1 MMGPRTPTE
10 PDATMSPLRR
20 SSRSHGDRS
29 DSTETLQK
37 NNSSNSGVILDI
49 SALKLEVDSEVPP
62 LPPRYRF
69 RDLLLGDQSFQ
80 NDDRVQVEFYV
91 NENTFKER
99 LKLFFIKNQ
108 RSSLRIR
115 LFNFSL
121 KLLTCALYV
130 LRVSLDDPEQVTG
143 VCVNCQNR
151 TSTTAE
157 STESTEINWE
167 LIFWVNRR
175 VPVWAIQVIVALI
188 SFLEAMLLTYLSYKG
203 NIWEQM
209 FQISFIL
216 EMINTV
222 PFIITDTP

>member
-20 SSRSHGDRS
+20 SSSSHGDRS

-108 RSSLRIR
+108 RSS
-115 LFNFSL
+115 
-121 KLLTCALYV
+121 K
-130 LRVSLDDPEQVTG
+130 
-143 VCVNCQNR
+143 
-151 TSTTAE
+151 
-157 STESTEINWE
+157 
-167 LIFWVNRR
+167 
-175 VPVWAIQVIVALI
+175 
-188 SFLEAMLLTYLSYKG
+188 
-203 NIWEQM
+203 
-209 FQISFIL
+209 
-216 EMINTV
+216 
-222 PFIITDTP
+222 